1 MPKHH
6 IEYYPG
12 FPRAILDLGVRRNV
26 FLALSPLY
34 SPRRT
39 FALDLHVLAMPPAF
53 NLSQDQ
59 TLQFCSL
66 QNPPKRTLIDSKNLP
81 DSRFLD
87 RSHQPQTVGVGRW
100 QTCRSF
106 WTPHQLMQAS
116 RGEVLSEL
124 TSIGV
129 TRMSKERPCCNG
141 VPGIHAYIASC
152 ETRCSKHILAAI
164 SSTHLSKK
172 AAPGRG

>member
-59 TLQFCSL
+59 TLQLC
-66 QNPPKRTLIDSKNLP
+66 IDGRSE
-81 DSRFLD
+81 D
-87 RSHQPQTVGVGRW
+87 RSYMRRSGLVDRVGKRGRSSSITGGSEEPTSMPAGGKPAGRFTDISTRSSLANQIGTRTDPLLGNDLVSQGCPKADPAVVGRPVW
-100 QTCRSF
+100 D
-106 WTPHQLMQAS
+106 AS
-116 RGEVLSEL
+116 TNPV
-124 TSIGV
+124 
-129 TRMSKERPCCNG
+129 
-141 VPGIHAYIASC
+141 
-152 ETRCSKHILAAI
+152 
-164 SSTHLSKK
+164 
-172 AAPGRG
+172 